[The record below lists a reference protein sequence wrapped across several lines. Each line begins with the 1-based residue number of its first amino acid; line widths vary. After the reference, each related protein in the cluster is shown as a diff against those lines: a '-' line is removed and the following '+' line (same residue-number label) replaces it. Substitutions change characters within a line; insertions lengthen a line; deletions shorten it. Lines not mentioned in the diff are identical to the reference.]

1 MVSEQHLA
9 VPRETAAKLAGLSH
23 RQVDYWAATGLI
35 KATVDNQVSPGRR
48 VRLYGFVEL
57 MALMALMAAAEL
69 RARGFSLQHI
79 RKLVRYLTSRGF
91 DEPSTELRWATSG
104 KGKRKSI
111 YIQFPDG
118 SWEDDISP
126 GQIVFHELLDPEP
139 LRRRVQA
146 ATQRDASTVGHVER
160 RRGVLGGKPV
170 LAGTRVPVDTVRR
183 YLAAG
188 RSVDDILRAFPVL
201 TAADIEA
208 VRTEAVA
215 SCGAHQPRHRVLP
228 AAAAERDRQTHPAAV
243 Q

>member
-23 RQVDYWAATGLI
+23 RQVDYWAATSLI
-35 KATVDNQVSPGRR
+35 EATVDNQVSPGRR
-48 VRLYGFVEL
+48 VRLYGFVDL
-57 MALMALMAAAEL
+57 MALMVAAEL

-79 RKLVRYLTSRGF
+79 RKLVRYFKSRGF
-91 DEPSTELRWATSG
+91 DEPLTELRWATIG
-104 KGKRKSI
+104 KGKRKLI

-126 GQIVFHELLDPEP
+126 GQIVFHELLDLEP
-139 LRRRVQA
+139 LRRRIKAV
-146 ATQRDASTVGHVER
+146 TQRDASTVGHVER
-160 RRGVLGGKPV
+160 RCGVLGGKPV

-183 YLAAG
+183 YLDAG

-201 TAADIEA
+201 MAADVEA

-215 SCGAHQPRHRVLP
+215 
-228 AAAAERDRQTHPAAV
+228 
-243 Q
+243 

>member
-9 VPRETAAKLAGLSH
+9 VPREMAARLAGLSY

-35 KATVDNQVSPGRR
+35 EATVDNQVSPGRR
-48 VRLYGFVEL
+48 VRLYGFVDL
-57 MALMALMAAAEL
+57 MALMVAAEL

-79 RKLVRYLTSRGF
+79 RKLVRYFKSRGV
-91 DEPSTELRWATSG
+91 DEPLTELRWATSG
-104 KGKRKSI
+104 KGKGKTI

-126 GQIVFHELLDPEP
+126 IQIVFHEILEFKP
-139 LRRRVQA
+139 LRHRIQVA
-146 ATQRDASTVGHVER
+146 MQRDASTVGHVER

-201 TAADIEA
+201 TAADVEA
-208 VRTEAVA
+208 VRTEIVA
-215 SCGAHQPRHRVLP
+215 
-228 AAAAERDRQTHPAAV
+228 
-243 Q
+243 

>member
-35 KATVDNQVSPGRR
+35 EATVDNQVSPGRR
-48 VRLYGFVEL
+48 VRLYGFIDL
-57 MALMALMAAAEL
+57 MALMVAAEL

-79 RKLVRYLTSRGF
+79 RKLVRHFTSRGF
-91 DEPSTELRWATSG
+91 GEPLTELHWATSG
-104 KGKRKSI
+104 KGKQKAI

-118 SWEDDISP
+118 SWEDGISL
-126 GQIVFHELLDPEP
+126 GQIVFHELLDLEP
-139 LRRRVQA
+139 LRRRITA
-146 ATQRDASTVGHVER
+146 ATQRDASTVGRVER

-170 LAGTRVPVDTVRR
+170 VAGTRVPVDTVRR

-201 TAADIEA
+201 TAGDVEA

-215 SCGAHQPRHRVLP
+215 
-228 AAAAERDRQTHPAAV
+228 
-243 Q
+243 